1 MKPMSSSPSKS
12 GLRVC
17 LIAPHFAEYAVALA
31 QSLHAAGAA
40 VLLVASRENLL
51 AEIGPTALLAAPDGP
66 ALHLIHKSRN
76 PLSLLWQALRLA
88 AVVRRFAPQVLHVQE
103 DSKDVLAAALPFLPK
118 VPLLLTMHD
127 PKPHSGDD
135 TRVRTRTRHGIY
147 IDQLRRRAD
156 AVLVHGERLVADAR
170 QVLGGSPVPVHVVPH
185 GPLGQ
190 ALAARQSSA
199 QEAGRCLFFGR
210 IEAYKGLRHF
220 VDMVRRL
227 RAQGVMV
234 RGVVAGR
241 GSDLEPHRAALQD
254 GDAFELIERF
264 LSPEDVVREFQRAR
278 VVVMPYDNAT
288 QSGVAAYAIG
298 VGRGVVAFD
307 VGALREMVDNGRTG
321 LLVPHGDMPALMAA
335 VRRVVEDDGLAQ
347 HLQKQARARADGEF
361 SWPSIAS
368 RTLAAY
374 ASMRAAVV
382 QAGLQ

>member
-1 MKPMSSSPSKS
+1 MQSPPRKA
-12 GLRVC
+12 GRLRVC
-17 LIAPHFAEYAVALA
+17 LIAPHFAEYALALA
-31 QSLHAAGAA
+31 QALQAAGAD

-51 AEIGPTALLAAPDGP
+51 AEIGPSALVAPPGGP

-76 PLSLLWQALRLA
+76 PLSLLMQALRLVA
-88 AVVRRFAPQVLHVQE
+88 TVRRFAPQVLHVQE
-103 DSKDVLAAALPFLPK
+103 DSKDVLAAALPWLPR

-135 TRVRTRTRHGIY
+135 TRVRTRTRHGFY
-147 IDQLRRRAD
+147 IQQLRRRAD

-170 QVLGGSPVPVHVVPH
+170 QVLEGRALPVHVVPH

-190 ALAARQSSA
+190 TLAAQHASA
-199 QEAGRCLFFGR
+199 QEPGRCLFFGR

-220 VDMVRRL
+220 IDMVRGL

-241 GSDLEPHRAALQD
+241 GSDLEPNRDALRDAQ
-254 GDAFELIERF
+254 AFELIDRF
-264 LSPEDVVREFQRAR
+264 LSPEEVVREFQRAR

-347 HLQKQARARADGEF
+347 HLQEQALARADGEF
-361 SWPSIAS
+361 SWPSIAR
-368 RTLAAY
+368 RTLTAY
-374 ASMRAAVV
+374 AALLPPRA
-382 QAGLQ
+382 

>member
-1 MKPMSSSPSKS
+1 MPLSPPSP
-12 GLRVC
+12 GRLRVC
-17 LIAPHFAEYAVALA
+17 LIAPHFAEYALALA
-31 QSLHAAGAA
+31 QALQTAGAQ

-51 AEIGPTALLAAPDGP
+51 AEIGPAALVAAAGGP
-66 ALHLIHKSRN
+66 ELHLIHKSRN
-76 PLSLLWQALRLA
+76 PLSLLLQALRLV

-103 DSKDVLAAALPFLPK
+103 DSKDVLAAALPWLPK

-147 IDQLRRRAD
+147 IEQLRRRAD
-156 AVLVHGERLVADAR
+156 AALVHGQRLVADAR
-170 QVLGGSPVPVHVVPH
+170 QVLGGRQRPVHVVPH

-190 ALAARQSSA
+190 ALAASQNA
-199 QEAGRCLFFGR
+199 EQEAGRCLFFGR

-220 VDMVRRL
+220 IEMVRRL

-241 GSDLEPHRAALQD
+241 GSDLEPNREALRDAQ
-254 GDAFELIERF
+254 AFELIERF
-264 LSPEDVVREFQRAR
+264 LSPEEVVREFQRAR

-307 VGALREMVDNGRTG
+307 VGALCEMVDNGRTG

-335 VRRVVEDDGLAQ
+335 VQRVVQDDGLAQ
-347 HLQKQARARADGEF
+347 HLQEQARARADGEF
-361 SWPSIAS
+361 SWPSIAT

-374 ASMRAAVV
+374 ADMAA
-382 QAGLQ
+382 ARG

>member
-1 MKPMSSSPSKS
+1 MKPMQLTPSKT
-12 GLRVC
+12 GRQRVC
-17 LIAPHFAEYAVALA
+17 LIAPHFAEYALALA
-31 QSLHAAGAA
+31 QALQAVGAE

-51 AEIGPTALLAAPDGP
+51 AEIGPQALAAVPGGP

-76 PLSLLWQALRLA
+76 PFSVLWQALRLVVA
-88 AVVRRFAPQVLHVQE
+88 VRRFAPQVLHVQE
-103 DSKDVLAAALPFLPK
+103 DSKDVLAAALPWLPK

-135 TRVRTRTRHGIY
+135 TRVRTRTRHGVY

-156 AVLVHGERLVADAR
+156 AVLVHGERLTGDAR
-170 QVLGGSPVPVHVVPH
+170 QVMGGRRLPVFVVPH
-185 GPLGQ
+185 GPLGEP
-190 ALAARQSSA
+190 LAASLDSL

-220 VDMVRRL
+220 IELVRRL

-241 GSDLEPHRAALQD
+241 GSDLEPHRDALRD
-254 GDAFELIERF
+254 RDAFELIERF
-264 LSPEDVVREFQRAR
+264 LSPEEVVREFQRAR

-288 QSGVAAYAIG
+288 QSGVAACAIG

-307 VGALREMVDNGRTG
+307 VGALREMVDDGRTG

-335 VRRVVEDDGLAQ
+335 VRRVIEDDGLAQ
-347 HLQKQARARADGEF
+347 HLQEQARARAMGEF
-361 SWPSIAS
+361 SWSSIAS

-374 ASMRAAVV
+374 ADMTSARR
-382 QAGLQ
+382 